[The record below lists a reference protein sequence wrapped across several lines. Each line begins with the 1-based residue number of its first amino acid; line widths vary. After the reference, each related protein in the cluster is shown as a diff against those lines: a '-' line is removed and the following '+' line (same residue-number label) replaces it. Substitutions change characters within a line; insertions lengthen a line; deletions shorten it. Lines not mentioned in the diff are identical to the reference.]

1 MYRDFFFLNSIGLF
15 SERLATNSYS
25 LILDPDVA
33 EMQFIQLYPTPIR
46 HLWLDVSQ
54 ASLLQHVQNGILEL
68 PPLNEPVPS
77 QYPVYKYLV
86 SPSTHLLQQKF
97 RSHPSLL
104 HLPPPMHLNS
114 SQVQF
119 SILNISLS
127 PSKLSFT

>member
-97 RSHPSLL
+97 TPS
-104 HLPPPMHLNS
+104 
-114 SQVQF
+114 
-119 SILNISLS
+119 S
-127 PSKLSFT
+127 PSPYASELFPSPVFHLKYLSVPF